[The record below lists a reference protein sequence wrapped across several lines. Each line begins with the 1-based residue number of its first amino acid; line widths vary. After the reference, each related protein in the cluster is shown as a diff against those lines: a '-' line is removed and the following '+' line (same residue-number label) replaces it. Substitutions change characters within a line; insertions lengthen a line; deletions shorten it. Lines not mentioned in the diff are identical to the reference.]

1 MNIVKRT
8 NVTEKERQEL
18 LAITRDCHQLDGS
31 YRTPYLDTTCNVDKD
46 MPAFFLA
53 YEATELVGYL
63 SVYADEPKTADVSLY
78 VLPAYR
84 RKGIARALLSE
95 FANVATQY
103 NLSEVDYVT
112 EIAFLTKHPNF
123 LEHFQFHITDVELWL
138 EQPRR
143 QFALEK
149 RAGLEVV
156 LADLGLVEEIAI
168 FQAEAFGNPL
178 ESSRTYAREAI
189 LDNNTLLF
197 VLKKEGKIV
206 ASCSVDMSIDSNYF
220 FALAVKK
227 ELRGQGLGSYFM
239 LAIMNDVY
247 ERNDLKFQIVVDKE
261 NTGAYKLYQRLGFQ
275 VMTEVAYV
283 SK

>member
-8 NVTEKERQEL
+8 NVTEKERQQL

-31 YRTPYLDTTCNVDKD
+31 YRTPYLDTTYNIDKD

-63 SVYADEPKTADVSLY
+63 SVYADEPKTADISLY

-123 LEHFQFHITDVELWL
+123 LEHFQFHITDVELWM

-247 ERNDLKFQIVVDKE
+247 ERNDLKIQIVVDKE

>member
-1 MNIVKRT
+1 MNIIKRT
-8 NVTEKERQEL
+8 NVTEKERQQL

-31 YRTPYLDTTCNVDKD
+31 YRTPYLDTTYNVDKD

-112 EIAFLTKHPNF
+112 ETAFLTKHPNF

-149 RAGLEVV
+149 RVGLEVV
-156 LADLGLVEEIAI
+156 LADLDLVEEIAT

-189 LDNNTLLF
+189 LDDNTLLF
-197 VLKKEGKIV
+197 VLKKDGQIV
-206 ASCSVDMSIDSNYF
+206 ASCSVDMSTDFNF
-220 FALAVKK
+220 FFGLAVKK
-227 ELRGQGLGSYFM
+227 ELQGQGLGSYLM
-239 LAIMNDVY
+239 SAIMNDVY

-275 VMTEVAYV
+275 VMTEVVYV
-283 SK
+283 GK

>member
-1 MNIVKRT
+1 MNIVKRN
-8 NVTEKERQEL
+8 NVTEKERQQL

-31 YRTPYLDTTCNVDKD
+31 YRTPYLDTTYNVDKD

-53 YEATELVGYL
+53 YEAAKLVGYL
-63 SVYADEPKTADVSLY
+63 FVYADEPKEAEVSLY
-78 VLPAYR
+78 VIPAYR
-84 RKGIARALLSE
+84 RKGIARTLLSE

-112 EIAFLTKHPNF
+112 ETAFLTKHPNF

-149 RAGLEVV
+149 RVGLEVV
-156 LADLGLVEEIAI
+156 LADLDLVEEIAI

-197 VLKKEGKIV
+197 ILKKDGKIV

-220 FALAVKK
+220 L
-227 ELRGQGLGSYFM
+227 L
-239 LAIMNDVY
+239 
-247 ERNDLKFQIVVDKE
+247 
-261 NTGAYKLYQRLGFQ
+261 
-275 VMTEVAYV
+275 
-283 SK
+283 

>member
-1 MNIVKRT
+1 
-8 NVTEKERQEL
+8 
-18 LAITRDCHQLDGS
+18 
-31 YRTPYLDTTCNVDKD
+31 
-46 MPAFFLA
+46 MPVFFLV

-261 NTGAYKLYQRLGFQ
+261 NTGAYKLYQLLGFQ

>member
-1 MNIVKRT
+1 
-8 NVTEKERQEL
+8 
-18 LAITRDCHQLDGS
+18 
-31 YRTPYLDTTCNVDKD
+31 

-53 YEATELVGYL
+53 YEGIKLLGYL
-63 SVYADEPKTADVSLY
+63 AVYADEPRQAEISLY
-78 VLPAYR
+78 VIPAYR

-95 FANVATQY
+95 FANIATQY

-112 EIAFLTKHPNF
+112 ETTFLTKHPNF
-123 LEHFQFHITDVELWL
+123 LEHFQFHITDAELWL

-156 LADLGLVEEIAI
+156 LADLDLVEEIAT

-178 ESSRTYAREAI
+178 ESSRSYAREAI
-189 LDNNTLLF
+189 LGNNTLLF
-197 VLKKEGKIV
+197 VLKKEGEIV

-239 LAIMNDVY
+239 LAVMNDLY
-247 ERNDLKFQIVVDKE
+247 QRNDLKFQIVVDKE

-275 VMTEVAYV
+275 AMTEVVYV
-283 SK
+283 RN

>member
-8 NVTEKERQEL
+8 NVTEKERQQL

-31 YRTPYLDTTCNVDKD
+31 YRTPYLDTTYNVDKD

-84 RKGIARALLSE
+84 REGIARALLSE

-123 LEHFQFHITDVELWL
+123 LEHFQFHITDVELWM

-178 ESSRTYAREAI
+178 ESSRTYAREA
-189 LDNNTLLF
+189 N
-197 VLKKEGKIV
+197 
-206 ASCSVDMSIDSNYF
+206 
-220 FALAVKK
+220 
-227 ELRGQGLGSYFM
+227 
-239 LAIMNDVY
+239 
-247 ERNDLKFQIVVDKE
+247 
-261 NTGAYKLYQRLGFQ
+261 
-275 VMTEVAYV
+275 
-283 SK
+283 